1 MGTSLHAPT
10 GWVTALVLALL
21 AAGCS
26 APSHPLGTDPSPSI
40 SALQAA
46 QGPPTPT
53 NLPPGLVADPAAFA
67 GQGRLV
73 FSYQGGTYLIDGQR
87 RTLEALPGGSVL
99 SPDGQWVAWR
109 VPNEGGSQLWVRRLG
124 NGGPA
129 QLTGLPP
136 GKFAWSPDSKMLAV
150 AFVGSVTVG
159 GPGMQVHTLM
169 SLQATED
176 VSTIAWSPTSA

>member
-26 APSHPLGTDPSPSI
+26 APSHPLGTDPRPASPST

-73 FSYQGGTYLIDGQR
+73 FTYQGGTYLIDGQR

-99 SPDGQWVAWR
+99 SPDGQWVAWQ
-109 VPNEGGSQLWVRRLG
+109 VPDEGGSQLWVRPLG

-150 AFVGSVTVG
+150 AFGGYVTVG
-159 GPGMQVHTLM
+159 GPGMQAHTLM
-169 SLQATED
+169 SLQ
-176 VSTIAWSPTSA
+176 